1 MHCSIDFCHIGLEVD
16 AGFEYGIWVS
26 FAEIYNEKV
35 YDLLESPSKKQTK
48 RPSLPLK
55 YEYRSGYKYV
65 AGLKNVRVK
74 TAKVHTLANDEMAN
88 TTHLFGLSLGSLHR
102 NTEGATKPGG
112 LLNFNESIQQ
122 PEPQHLH
129 HQSHTLP
136 SRFRRL
142 CYRGKGHQQGGG
154 RLIGS
159 ALNKTSIL
167 GLCICH
173 HV

>member
-1 MHCSIDFCHIGLEVD
+1 VD

-74 TAKVHTLANDEMAN
+74 TAKVYIYTLAKDRTTG
-88 TTHLFGLSLGSLHR
+88 TTHVFDLSLGSLHR
-102 NTEGATKPGG
+102 NTERTTKPGG
-112 LLNFNESIQQ
+112 LFNSNESIQ
-122 PEPQHLH
+122 
-129 HQSHTLP
+129 
-136 SRFRRL
+136 
-142 CYRGKGHQQGGG
+142 
-154 RLIGS
+154 
-159 ALNKTSIL
+159 
-167 GLCICH
+167 
-173 HV
+173 